1 MLINR
6 IYFLVFLLYFFAPI
20 AYIPII
26 AMFLLVFS
34 IFTTNK
40 VEFLQRNLAL
50 SSLLFVFV
58 SFVMIIINFQ
68 TGKEI
73 VELYKWSIVTLL
85 VLFFQK
91 ERAET
96 FILAFQLFSIL
107 SFVMLIIQQFFPESQ
122 IIVKVSS
129 FYASSELIEENF
141 VEGYVRSTGFNEGP
155 GHVGVLISFNLL
167 IVYLKFKWGIIS
179 RFNRYASIPFSLVSI
194 VITAA
199 KGALPIF
206 LLLNKKI
213 SLLLFGII
221 SIIFF
226 SIFSL
231 EEIFY
236 LERLTNSASGEARFD
251 IWSSLI
257 NKSFSDPLTF
267 LFGNARVDEI
277 ATITIFDSDWI
288 YIFFTKGIF
297 GVFLLLIILL
307 QLSLCLQW
315 SKKSTIFILILLI
328 LIGFANPAFTDI
340 KFGII
345 YFYLLIS
352 LGYIRKNKINLNN
365 NLIKKTYQLNN

>member
-6 IYFLVFLLYFFAPI
+6 IYFLIFLLYFFAPI

-26 AMFLLVFS
+26 TILLLGLS
-34 IFTTNK
+34 IVTINK
-40 VEFLQRNLAL
+40 VEYLQRNLAY
-50 SSLLFVFV
+50 SSFLFVFV
-58 SFVMIIINFQ
+58 SFLMIIINLQ

-73 VELYKWSIVTLL
+73 VELYKWTSVTLL
-85 VLFFQK
+85 ILFFQK

-96 FILAFQLFSIL
+96 FILAFQLFSII
-107 SFVMLIIQQFFPESQ
+107 SFVMLIIQQLFPENQ
-122 IIVKVSS
+122 LIVQVSTL
-129 FYASSELIEENF
+129 YASSELIEENF
-141 VEGYVRSTGFNEGP
+141 VNGYVRSTGFNEGP

-179 RFNRYASIPFSLVSI
+179 KINRYGSIPFTLISI
-194 VITAA
+194 VFTAA
-199 KGALPIF
+199 KGTLPIF

-213 SLLLFGII
+213 SLILFGFI
-221 SIIFF
+221 SIIFLSVF
-226 SIFSL
+226 SF

-236 LERLTNSASGEARFD
+236 LERLTNSASGEARID
-251 IWSSLI
+251 IWSTLI
-257 NKSFSDPLTF
+257 NKSLSDPLTL
-267 LFGNARVDEI
+267 LFGNARVNEI

-297 GVFLLLIILL
+297 GVFLLSIMLL
-307 QLSLCLQW
+307 QLSLNLQW
-315 SKKSTIFILILLI
+315 SKKSTIFILFLLV

-352 LGYIRKNKINLNN
+352 LSYIRKKKINLNKN
-365 NLIKKTYQLNN
+365 FKKNIST

>member
-6 IYFLVFLLYFFAPI
+6 IYFLIFLLYFFAPI

-26 AMFLLVFS
+26 TILLLGLS
-34 IFTTNK
+34 IVTINK
-40 VEFLQRNLAL
+40 VEFLQRNLACY
-50 SSLLFVFV
+50 SFLFVFV
-58 SFVMIIINFQ
+58 SFLMIIINLQ

-73 VELYKWSIVTLL
+73 VELYKWTSVSLL
-85 VLFFQK
+85 ILFFQK

-96 FILAFQLFSIL
+96 FILAFQLFSII
-107 SFVMLIIQQFFPESQ
+107 SFIMLIIQQLFPENQ
-122 IIVKVSS
+122 LVVQVSTL
-129 FYASSELIEENF
+129 YASSELIEENF
-141 VEGYVRSTGFNEGP
+141 VDGYVRSTGFNEGP

-179 RFNRYASIPFSLVSI
+179 KINRYGSIPFTLISI
-194 VITAA
+194 VFTAA
-199 KGALPIF
+199 KGTLPIF

-213 SLLLFGII
+213 SLILFGFI
-221 SIIFF
+221 SIIFLSVF
-226 SIFSL
+226 TF

-236 LERLTNSASGEARFD
+236 LERLTNSASGEARID
-251 IWSSLI
+251 IWSALI
-257 NKSFSDPLTF
+257 NKSLSDPLTL
-267 LFGNARVDEI
+267 LFGNARVNEI

-297 GVFLLLIILL
+297 GVFLLSIMLL
-307 QLSLCLQW
+307 QLSLYLQW
-315 SKKSTIFILILLI
+315 SKKSTIFILFLLV

-352 LGYIRKNKINLNN
+352 LGYIRKKKINLNK
-365 NLIKKTYQLNN
+365 NLKKNIST